1 MTRLVAVRPSFR
13 ADFSHDPEDAGRLL
27 ARVATDADV
36 AIGSRYVAGGA
47 VDETWGFRRRQLSPW
62 GNRMARWIAGLKGV
76 RDCTAGFKAI
86 RTSALRDA
94 RVAEI
99 SVLGYAFQ
107 VALLHRLLHSG
118 ARVVEEPISTSATA
132 SAASPSSAS
141 AACWSSCTTSGGCAS
156 PATAPSSSYGTFL
169 VLSLVLPRVA
179 PVWLQGLA
187 IVPAVLVNYFL
198 NSYWTFRDAERD

>member
-1 MTRLVAVRPSFR
+1 
-13 ADFSHDPEDAGRLL
+13 
-27 ARVATDADV
+27 
-36 AIGSRYVAGGA
+36 
-47 VDETWGFRRRQLSPW
+47 
-62 GNRMARWIAGLKGV
+62 MARWIAGLKGV

-107 VALLHRLLHSG
+107 VQVLHRLLHRLLHSG

-141 AACWSSCTTSGGCAS
+141 GACWSSCTTSGGCAS

-169 VLSLVLPRVA
+169 VLSLGLPRVA

>member
-1 MTRLVAVRPSFR
+1 MDSEITSGFPLEDLNQRENFLSLLHYFGHFGLLSIRELREGTPRLGIPNQR
-13 ADFSHDPEDAGRLL
+13 AAAHVLT
-27 ARVATDADV
+27 RVATDADV

-76 RDCTAGFKAI
+76 GDCTAGFKAI

-118 ARVVEEPISTSATA
+118 ARVVEEPI
-132 SAASPSSAS
+132 
-141 AACWSSCTTSGGCAS
+141 
-156 PATAPSSSYGTFL
+156 Y
-169 VLSLVLPRVA
+169 
-179 PVWLQGLA
+179 
-187 IVPAVLVNYFL
+187 
-198 NSYWTFRDAERD
+198 FRDRQRGVTIRMASSKNPLEAIPP